1 MTGEHPR
8 PLESTVASD
17 SSEPR
22 AEYDRRRDARDAR
35 AQEARRLEDRISN
48 ARLLTFVV
56 GVGVGWLLWRIA
68 PPLALTPVI
77 AFALLVAAHER
88 ARRARLRAE
97 RARAFYERGLARL
110 DHRFA
115 GSGNAGLR
123 FLDETHPYAAHLDLF
138 GEGSLY
144 QLLCNSQTA
153 AGQEKLA
160 SWLLDP
166 PPSEPVEDRGAAV
179 RGPNAAV
186 RERNAAVREL
196 RPRLDLREELAT
208 IDPEVVTA
216 LESTQL
222 LAWAEAPPVLK
233 APRLRTAAR
242 LLAAAALTALA
253 AMFWI
258 GGIPLLAV
266 IALEIVIARVAAGR
280 VRSVLG
286 EIQRPVRDLR
296 RIRAIMGRLETERFE
311 TPRLAAVHEV
321 LGAEGQP
328 ASRQLDRLLARVD
341 RHEWR
346 GNLLFAP
353 IAPLLLWSTNSAFS
367 IEDWRLEC
375 GPHIGRWISAVGELE
390 AFLDLATYA
399 YEHPADPFAG
409 LSEEAPLLDARQLG
423 HPLLPEGARVRNDVR
438 LDAEHR
444 LLIVT
449 GSNMSGK
456 STLLR
461 TVGVNVVLAR
471 AGAPVCA
478 TSLRLSPLALAASIR
493 TVDSLQEGASRFY
506 AEVLALRRA
515 VETAERDPPAL
526 FLLDELLHGTNSH
539 DRRIG
544 ADGILRALLDRGAIG
559 IATTHDLALAEI
571 ADDLAPEAANMHFEF
586 GIVDGRL
593 EFDYRLRP
601 GVVRTGNAIEL
612 MRSVGLDV

>member
-1 MTGEHPR
+1 MTDEHPH
-8 PLESTVASD
+8 PIESAVASD

-22 AEYDRRRDARDAR
+22 AEYGRRFEARDAR
-35 AQEARRLEDRISN
+35 AREARRLEDRISN

-68 PPLALTPVI
+68 PPLGLAPVI
-77 AFALLVAAHER
+77 VFALLVAAHER

-97 RARAFYERGLARL
+97 RARVFYERGLARL
-110 DHRFA
+110 DHRYA
-115 GSGNAGLR
+115 GNGNAGLR
-123 FLDETHPYAAHLDLF
+123 FLDDTHPYAAHLDLF

-144 QLLCNSQTA
+144 ELLCSSQTA

-166 PPSEPVEDRGAAV
+166 PSSEPIED
-179 RGPNAAV
+179 
-186 RERNAAVREL
+186 RNAAVREL

-208 IDPEVVTA
+208 IDPAVVTA
-216 LESTQL
+216 LESSQL
-222 LAWAEAPPVLK
+222 LAWAEAAPVLE
-233 APRLRTAAR
+233 APGLRVAAR
-242 LLAAAALTALA
+242 LLAAAALAALA
-253 AMFWI
+253 AVSWI

-266 IALEIVIARVAAGR
+266 IALEIAVARAVAGR
-280 VRSVLG
+280 VRRVLG
-286 EIQRPVRDLR
+286 EVQRPARDLR

-311 TPRLAAVHEV
+311 TPRLAAVHEA

-346 GNLLFAP
+346 GNLFFAP

-399 YEHPADPFAG
+399 YEHPADPFAE
-409 LSEEAPLLDARQLG
+409 LSEGAPLLDARQLG
-423 HPLLPEGARVRNDVR
+423 HPLLPEGARVRNDVQ

-478 TSLRLSPLALAASIR
+478 TWLRLSPLALAASIR

-506 AEVLALRRA
+506 AEVMALRRA
-515 VETAERDPPAL
+515 VETAERHPPAL

-586 GIVDGRL
+586 RVVDGRL

-601 GVVRTGNAIEL
+601 GVVRTGNALEL